1 MDDFS
6 VFGCSFEECLQ
17 NLGVVLCRCV
27 ENNLVQIGRNSMLWF
42 KKGLS

>member
-27 ENNLVQIGRNSMLWF
+27 EKNL
-42 KKGLS
+42 GLNWEKCHVMV